1 MVRQTTGSATA
12 LAVALTSLLGTD
24 LRGLL
29 RVSTTPQSSSGKSM
43 KNIAPKSRLR
53 RWLTLLL
60 PGVAGMAACERPN
73 YTYSDDVQ
81 VVGTGASTSF
91 AGTGFTSAGTSI
103 GTAGAIPLDP
113 CALDR
118 TVSNAPIFAKQAV
131 SNQLPVRPELYA
143 QMTDAEVAALKKGGS
158 LIPPAAPLPA
168 LSSLTSVLN
177 AASTTATPER
187 RELITKLLPRFKST
201 RTLWP
206 NPWALRLID
215 HPGTEHMN
223 IVRVVLNKAAW
234 VVRIFDGTPPTVV
247 DVNNGIVSVDDANA
261 HPERIA
267 AIYYVFDDRA
277 PGNSAAQCESGKREL
292 ALGNEAMVDEFSIG
306 TPEILERL
314 NSDIEALTA
323 FFSVVRP
330 CASVER
336 GAGTFHAYTV
346 CQSWRF
352 FSASTEYSA
361 YQWALANPMELYKP
375 KTQNLATLIDALK
388 DDRFEPDPFVGTPPD
403 VVPVGGAGGTGGA
416 GGASDGGAAG
426 AGGATDGGNSF

>member
-1 MVRQTTGSATA
+1 
-12 LAVALTSLLGTD
+12 
-24 LRGLL
+24 
-29 RVSTTPQSSSGKSM
+29 M
-43 KNIAPKSRLR
+43 KKIAPKSRLR

-60 PGVAGMAACERPN
+60 PSVAGMSACERPD
-73 YTYSDDVQ
+73 YTYSDSVP
-81 VVGTGASTSF
+81 VVGTAASSSF
-91 AGTGFTSAGTSI
+91 AGSSFTSGGTAV
-103 GTAGAIPLDP
+103 GTAGSVPLDP

-118 TVSNAPIFAKQAV
+118 SVSSTPIFTKQAV

-143 QMTDAEVAALKKGGS
+143 QMTDAEVVALKQGGS
-158 LIPPAAPLPA
+158 LIPPAPLTPA
-168 LSSLTSVLN
+168 VSPLTSVLN
-177 AASTTATPER
+177 ATYAISTTER
-187 RELITKLLPRFKST
+187 RELINKLLPRFKAT
-201 RTLWP
+201 RALWP

-223 IVRVVLNKAAW
+223 TVRVVLNKDAW

-247 DVNNGIVSVDDANA
+247 NVNNGIVSIDDANA

-277 PGNSAAQCESGKREL
+277 PGNTAAQCETGKREL

-314 NSDIEALTA
+314 NSDIDALTA
-323 FFSVVRP
+323 FFNVARP

-336 GAGTFHAYTV
+336 GSGTFHAFTV

-388 DDRFEPDPFVGTPPD
+388 DDRFEPDPFVGTPPP
-403 VVPVGGAGGTGGA
+403 VVGVGGAG
-416 GGASDGGAAG
+416 DLGGAAG
-426 AGGATDGGNSF
+426 AAGASSGGIGGAGGDGGNAF

>member
-1 MVRQTTGSATA
+1 MNKTQ
-12 LAVALTSLLGTD
+12 
-24 LRGLL
+24 
-29 RVSTTPQSSSGKSM
+29 
-43 KNIAPKSRLR
+43 KSRLR
-53 RWLTLLL
+53 RWSTLLL
-60 PGVAGMAACERPN
+60 PSVAGMSACERPN
-73 YTYSDDVQ
+73 YTYADDVQ
-81 VVGTGASTSF
+81 VVGTAATSSF
-91 AGTGFTSAGTSI
+91 AGTGFTSGGTVL
-103 GTAGAIPLDP
+103 GTAGSIPLDP

-118 TVSNAPIFAKQAV
+118 TVSSTPIFTKQAV

-143 QMTDAEVAALKKGGS
+143 QLTDAEVAALKQGGS
-158 LIPPAAPLPA
+158 LIPPALPA
-168 LSSLTSVLN
+168 PAVSSLTSVLN
-177 AASTTATPER
+177 AASANSTPER
-187 RELITKLLPRFKST
+187 RELINKLLPRFKST

-223 IVRVVLNKAAW
+223 TVRVVLNKDAW

-247 DVNNGIVSVDDANA
+247 NVNNGIVSIDDANA

-267 AIYYVFDDRA
+267 AIYYVFDDLA
-277 PGNSAAQCESGKREL
+277 PGNTAAQCETGKREL

-314 NSDIEALTA
+314 NSDIDALTA
-323 FFSVVRP
+323 FFNVVRP

-336 GAGTFHAYTV
+336 GAGTFHAFTV

-375 KTQNLATLIDALK
+375 KTQNLASLIDALK
-388 DDRFEPDPFVGTPPD
+388 DDRFEPDPFVGKPPA
-403 VVPVGGAGGTGGA
+403 VVNVGGAGGMGGAGGANDGGA
-416 GGASDGGAAG
+416 GGAS
-426 AGGATDGGNSF
+426 GATDGGSTF